1 MNSEWDCSSVESEL
15 LCPNAG
21 RTTSRAKQNH
31 RGKELVG
38 LEFLIVF
45 IEHFL
50 VSEC

>member
-1 MNSEWDCSSVESEL
+1 MNREGGYSSAESEL

-21 RTTSRAKQNH
+21 KTAFRAKQNH